1 MERETETR
9 RPLVPPRVM
18 AVVTL
23 AIVFV
28 FGAVAGAIWDR
39 VALRRHHSRL
49 IERVFSP
56 PSESERRKH
65 LAKMAKDLD
74 LTPAQTAAVDT
85 IFAAR
90 TRQLDGARVRFE
102 AELQTLMAGTRHQI
116 DSLLTPDQRAKLEA
130 IRRKH
135 GHPSK
140 GS

>member
-1 MERETETR
+1 MDTGETR

-18 AVVTL
+18 AGLTL
-23 AIVFV
+23 LIVFA
-28 FGAVAGAIWDR
+28 FGAAAGAVLDR

-65 LAKMAKDLD
+65 AEKMAKELD
-74 LTPAQTAAVDT
+74 LTPAQAAAVDT

-90 TRQLDGARVRFE
+90 TRQLDAGRVRFE
-102 AELQTLMAGTRHQI
+102 AELRALMAATRHQI

-130 IRRKH
+130 LRRRH
-135 GHPSK
+135 GHSHRD
-140 GS
+140 S